1 MKFTCK
7 YVNTFFPKDTK
18 HVRHNYY
25 LVWIPSSKILVNE
38 VETVSINLKSAIDN
52 ILCFHRQT
60 FNTQNV
66 IPCSISITFLSQ
78 WRYWNILLL
87 LKFMSEMLWEHF
99 PPRNAFRLD
108 TSDQTNQIFP
118 FCWLT
123 CLWMRTCPEYYGKPL
138 FLKFSESSKIFWTTV
153 TKCTS
158 LWLFVFNLHSSY

>member
-108 TSDQTNQIFP
+108 TSDFSILLANLFVNEN
-118 FCWLT
+118 LSRV
-123 CLWMRTCPEYYGKPL
+123 LWKTAVL
-138 FLKFSESSKIFWTTV
+138 KIFRIFQNFLNNCYQV
-153 TKCTS
+153 HFFMVICI
-158 LWLFVFNLHSSY
+158 